1 VLLSLLLNNRLA
13 LYPLPC
19 ALFYVQHDAFQT
31 RPIALR
37 LMHLLRT
44 LISVSTAALLLLQA
58 PSAQAAGPV
67 LASPVSGASYVLGDS
82 IAYGLHL
89 DGLEGK
95 LQAKLG
101 GASHISFDGARSI
114 TTPGNQIKKTAI
126 ESVDADKNLIAAAKV
141 VVIILGMNQLEAS
154 FSDSQ
159 AQLMKKLKTMAPDAR
174 YFWVDIGATIAN
186 QAADWS
192 WRNKLI
198 YDNAKVL
205 GYQVISRYKA
215 IFGECADP
223 LNIKP
228 GQLFPDW
235 ESEPG
240 YNGAGN
246 VHGYYPELSKAI
258 LDAVTNAPKLPPI
271 ICPASAVTA
280 PAPALSTSTYV
291 LGDSISYGLY
301 KERLTLKLQNRLG
314 GPSKINYDGGRSITT
329 PGSQIKKTA
338 LESVEIDKAYIATAN
353 VIIVVLGTNQMEKS
367 FAESQ
372 NQLMEAL
379 KAIAPKAQYYW
390 VDIAATIATQAK
402 AWSARNKII
411 YDNAQPLGYTVISRY
426 KAIFGP
432 DADPLNITP
441 GRNYPGWETEPG
453 FGAPGNVHGM
463 YAELTRLIVDTLA
476 GPDLSNQESP
486 QK

>member
-1 VLLSLLLNNRLA
+1 MTLRALLSPILLGLLIW
-13 LYPLPC
+13 LTPL
-19 ALFYVQHDAFQT
+19 F
-31 RPIALR
+31 
-37 LMHLLRT
+37 
-44 LISVSTAALLLLQA
+44 
-58 PSAQAAGPV
+58 AQAQVKTVGTP
-67 LASPVSGASYVLGDS
+67 LSSGSVYVLGDS

-95 LQAKLG
+95 LEKRLG
-101 GASHISFDGARSI
+101 SVAHISFDGARSL
-114 TTPGNQIKKTAI
+114 TTPGNQIKKTAF
-126 ESVDADKNLIAAAKV
+126 ESVEADKNLIAEAKAI
-141 VVIILGMNQLEAS
+141 VIILGMNQQEES
-154 FSDSQ
+154 FVDSQ
-159 AQLMKKLKTMAPDAR
+159 DQLIKKLKSIAPNAR
-174 YFWVDIGATIAN
+174 YFWVDIGATIAS
-186 QAADWS
+186 QAVDWS
-192 WRNKLI
+192 WRNKVI
-198 YDNAKVL
+198 YDNAKIL
-205 GYQVISRYKA
+205 GYEVISRYKA
-215 IFGECADP
+215 IFGDCADP

-228 GQLFPDW
+228 GQLFPGW

-240 YNGAGN
+240 YSGAGN
-246 VHGYYPELSKAI
+246 VHGYHPELSKAI
-258 LDAVTNAPKLPPI
+258 VDAVTNAPKPPPI
-271 ICPASAVTA
+271 TCPVSVSAPT
-280 PAPALSTSTYV
+280 PTSTSTSTSTYV

-301 KERLTLKLQNRLG
+301 KERLTIKLQNTLG
-314 GPSKINYDGGRSITT
+314 GISKISYDGGRSITT

-353 VIIVVLGTNQMEKS
+353 IIIVVLGTNLVEKS

-372 NQLMEAL
+372 KQLMDAL

-390 VDIAATIATQAK
+390 VDIGATIATQAQ

-441 GRNYPGWETEPG
+441 GRNFPGWQTEPG

-476 GPDLSNQESP
+476 GPTQNGL

>member
-1 VLLSLLLNNRLA
+1 MSL
-13 LYPLPC
+13 
-19 ALFYVQHDAFQT
+19 F
-31 RPIALR
+31 
-37 LMHLLRT
+37 RT
-44 LISVSTAALLLLQA
+44 LISLSTAVLILFQVV
-58 PSAQAAGPV
+58 PAQAADA
-67 LASPVSGASYVLGDS
+67 ASVNPTSGASYILGDS

-89 DGLEGK
+89 DGLAGK
-95 LQAKLG
+95 LQEKLG

-114 TTPGNQIKKTAI
+114 TTPGNQIKKTAF
-126 ESVDADKNLIAAAKV
+126 ESVDADQNHIATAKV
-141 VVIILGMNQLEAS
+141 IVIILGMNQLEPS
-154 FSDSQ
+154 FVDSQ
-159 AQLMKKLKTMAPDAR
+159 AALMKKFKAIAPDAR
-174 YFWVDIGATIAN
+174 YFWVDIGATIAS
-186 QAADWS
+186 QAVDWS
-192 WRNKLI
+192 WRNKVI

-215 IFGECADP
+215 IFGACADP

-240 YNGAGN
+240 YNGSGN

-258 LDAVTNAPKLPPI
+258 VDAVTNAPKPPPI
-271 ICPASAVTA
+271 SCPV
-280 PAPALSTSTYV
+280 STSTSTSTSISTYV

-301 KERLTLKLQNRLG
+301 KERLTIKLQNRLG

-353 VIIVVLGTNQMEKS
+353 IIIVVLGTNQMEKS

-372 NQLMEAL
+372 KQLMDAL

-402 AWSARNKII
+402 AWSARNKTI

-463 YAELTRLIVDTLA
+463 YAELTRRIVDTLA
-476 GPDLSNQESP
+476 GPDPSSQESP

>member
-1 VLLSLLLNNRLA
+1 M
-13 LYPLPC
+13 
-19 ALFYVQHDAFQT
+19 
-31 RPIALR
+31 PI
-37 LMHLLRT
+37 LRT
-44 LISVSTAALLLLQA
+44 LISLSTAALLLLQGL
-58 PSAQAAGPV
+58 PAQAADKPS
-67 LASPVSGASYVLGDS
+67 ASSASGTSYILGDS

-95 LQAKLG
+95 LQEKLG
-101 GASHISFDGARSI
+101 GRSQISFDGARSL
-114 TTPGNQIKKTAI
+114 TTPGNQVKKTAF

-141 VVIILGMNQLEAS
+141 VVIILGMNQLEKS
-154 FSDSQ
+154 FVDSQ
-159 AQLMKKLKTMAPDAR
+159 AELMKKLKTIAPDAR
-174 YFWVDIGATIAN
+174 YFWVDIGATIAT

-192 WRNKLI
+192 WRNKVI

-240 YNGAGN
+240 YNGTGN

-258 LDAVTNAPKLPPI
+258 VDAVTNAPKPPPMV
-271 ICPASAVTA
+271 CPVPASTYQVSA
-280 PAPALSTSTYV
+280 STYV

-301 KERLTLKLQNRLG
+301 KDRLSIKLQNKLG
-314 GPSKINYDGGRSITT
+314 GPSKISYDGGRSITT

-338 LESVEIDKAYIATAN
+338 LESVEIDKAYIAAAN
-353 VIIVVLGTNQMEKS
+353 IIVVILGTNQMEES
-367 FAESQ
+367 FAKSQ
-372 NQLMEAL
+372 VELMNAL
-379 KAIAPKAQYYW
+379 MAIAPKAKYYW
-390 VDIAATIATQAK
+390 VDIGATIAPMATG
-402 AWSARNKII
+402 WSARNKII
-411 YDNAQPLGYTVISRY
+411 YDNAQTLGYTVISRY

-441 GRNYPGWETEPG
+441 GLNFPGWMTEPG
-453 FGAPGNVHGM
+453 FGGPGNIHGM
-463 YAELTRLIVDTLA
+463 YAELTKVIVDTLSV
-476 GPDLSNQESP
+476 PNQANP
-486 QK
+486 PK

>member
-1 VLLSLLLNNRLA
+1 MLGLLIWLT
-13 LYPLPC
+13 PL
-19 ALFYVQHDAFQT
+19 F
-31 RPIALR
+31 
-37 LMHLLRT
+37 
-44 LISVSTAALLLLQA
+44 
-58 PSAQAAGPV
+58 AQAQVKTVGTP
-67 LASPVSGASYVLGDS
+67 LSSGSVYVLGDS

-95 LQAKLG
+95 LEKKLG
-101 GASHISFDGARSI
+101 SVAHISFDGARSL
-114 TTPGNQIKKTAI
+114 TTPGNQIKKTAF
-126 ESVDADKNLIAAAKV
+126 ESVEADKNLIAEAKAI
-141 VVIILGMNQLEAS
+141 VIILGMNQQEES
-154 FSDSQ
+154 FVDSQ
-159 AQLMKKLKTMAPDAR
+159 DQLIKKLKSIAPNAR
-174 YFWVDIGATIAN
+174 YFWVDIGATIAS
-186 QAADWS
+186 QAVDWS
-192 WRNKLI
+192 WRNKVI
-198 YDNAKVL
+198 YDNSKIL
-205 GYQVISRYKA
+205 GYEVISRYKA
-215 IFGECADP
+215 IFGDCADP

-240 YNGAGN
+240 YSGAGN

-258 LDAVTNAPKLPPI
+258 VDAVTNAPKPPPI
-271 ICPASAVTA
+271 TCPVSVSAPTSTST
-280 PAPALSTSTYV
+280 STSTYV

-301 KERLTLKLQNRLG
+301 KERLTIKLQNRLG
-314 GPSKINYDGGRSITT
+314 GPSKISYDGGRSITT

-353 VIIVVLGTNQMEKS
+353 IIIVVLGTNLVEKS

-372 NQLMEAL
+372 KQLMDAL

-390 VDIAATIATQAK
+390 VDIGATIATQAQ

-411 YDNAQPLGYTVISRY
+411 YENAQPLGYTVISRY

-441 GRNYPGWETEPG
+441 GRNFPGWQTEPG

-476 GPDLSNQESP
+476 GPTQNGL

>member
-1 VLLSLLLNNRLA
+1 
-13 LYPLPC
+13 
-19 ALFYVQHDAFQT
+19 
-31 RPIALR
+31 
-37 LMHLLRT
+37 M
-44 LISVSTAALLLLQA
+44 
-58 PSAQAAGPV
+58 
-67 LASPVSGASYVLGDS
+67 GDS

-95 LQAKLG
+95 LQEKLG
-101 GASHISFDGARSI
+101 GRSQISFDGARSL
-114 TTPGNQIKKTAI
+114 TTPGNQVKKTAF

-141 VVIILGMNQLEAS
+141 VVIILGMNQLEKS
-154 FSDSQ
+154 FVDSQ
-159 AQLMKKLKTMAPDAR
+159 AELMKKLKTIAPDAR
-174 YFWVDIGATIAN
+174 YFWVDIGATIAT

-192 WRNKLI
+192 WRNKVI

-240 YNGAGN
+240 YNGTGN

-258 LDAVTNAPKLPPI
+258 VDAVTNAPKPPPMV
-271 ICPASAVTA
+271 CPVPASTYQVSA
-280 PAPALSTSTYV
+280 STYV

-301 KERLTLKLQNRLG
+301 KDRLSIKLQNKLG
-314 GPSKINYDGGRSITT
+314 GPSKISYDGGRSITT

-338 LESVEIDKAYIATAN
+338 LESVEIDKAYIAAAN
-353 VIIVVLGTNQMEKS
+353 IIVVILGTNQMEES
-367 FAESQ
+367 FAKSQ
-372 NQLMEAL
+372 VELMNAL
-379 KAIAPKAQYYW
+379 MAIAPKAKYYW
-390 VDIAATIATQAK
+390 VDIGATIAPMATG
-402 AWSARNKII
+402 WSARNKII
-411 YDNAQPLGYTVISRY
+411 YDNAQTLGYTVISRY

-441 GRNYPGWETEPG
+441 GLNFPGWMTEPG
-453 FGAPGNVHGM
+453 FGGPGNIHGM
-463 YAELTRLIVDTLA
+463 YAELTKVIVDTLSV
-476 GPDLSNQESP
+476 PNQANP
-486 QK
+486 PK

>member
-1 VLLSLLLNNRLA
+1 LTLRALLSPILLGLLIW
-13 LYPLPC
+13 LTPL
-19 ALFYVQHDAFQT
+19 F
-31 RPIALR
+31 
-37 LMHLLRT
+37 
-44 LISVSTAALLLLQA
+44 
-58 PSAQAAGPV
+58 AQAQVKTVGTP
-67 LASPVSGASYVLGDS
+67 LSSGSVYVLGDS

-95 LQAKLG
+95 LEKKLG
-101 GASHISFDGARSI
+101 SVAHISFDGARSL
-114 TTPGNQIKKTAI
+114 TTPGNQIKKTAF
-126 ESVDADKNLIAAAKV
+126 ESVEADKNLIAEAKAI
-141 VVIILGMNQLEAS
+141 VIILGMNQQEES
-154 FSDSQ
+154 FVDSQ
-159 AQLMKKLKTMAPDAR
+159 DQLIKKLKSIAPNAR
-174 YFWVDIGATIAN
+174 YFWVDIGATIAS
-186 QAADWS
+186 QAVDWS
-192 WRNKLI
+192 WRNKVI
-198 YDNAKVL
+198 YDNAKIL
-205 GYQVISRYKA
+205 GYEVISRYKA
-215 IFGECADP
+215 IFGDCADP

-228 GQLFPDW
+228 GQLFPGW

-240 YNGAGN
+240 YSGAGN

-258 LDAVTNAPKLPPI
+258 VDAVTNAPKPPPI
-271 ICPASAVTA
+271 TCPVSVSAPT
-280 PAPALSTSTYV
+280 STSTYV

-301 KERLTLKLQNRLG
+301 KERLTIKLQNRLG
-314 GPSKINYDGGRSITT
+314 GPSKISYDGGRSITT

-353 VIIVVLGTNQMEKS
+353 IIIVALGTNQMEKS

-372 NQLMEAL
+372 KQLMDAL

-390 VDIAATIATQAK
+390 VDIGATIATQAQ

-411 YDNAQPLGYTVISRY
+411 YENAQPLGYTVISRY

-441 GRNYPGWETEPG
+441 GRNFPGWQTEPG

-476 GPDLSNQESP
+476 GPTQNGL

>member
-1 VLLSLLLNNRLA
+1 MTLRTFLSPLLLG
-13 LYPLPC
+13 
-19 ALFYVQHDAFQT
+19 
-31 RPIALR
+31 
-37 LMHLLRT
+37 LL
-44 LISVSTAALLLLQA
+44 ILLN
-58 PSAQAAGPV
+58 PV
-67 LASPVSGASYVLGDS
+67 LAQTQATTSGTPPPSGPIYVLGDS

-95 LQAKLG
+95 LQEKLG
-101 GASHISFDGARSI
+101 SVTHISFDGARSL
-114 TTPGNQIKKTAI
+114 TTPGNQIKKTAF
-126 ESVDADKNLIAAAKV
+126 ESVDADKNLIATAKV

-154 FSDSQ
+154 FVDSQ
-159 AQLMKKLKTMAPDAR
+159 SQLMKKLKTIAPNAR
-174 YFWVDIGATIAN
+174 YFWVDIGATIAT
-186 QAADWS
+186 QAVDWS
-192 WRNKLI
+192 WRNKVI
-198 YDNAKVL
+198 YDNAKIL

-228 GQLFPDW
+228 GQLFPGW

-246 VHGYYPELSKAI
+246 VHGYHPELSKAI
-258 LDAVTNAPKLPPI
+258 VDAVTNAPKPPPI
-271 ICPASAVTA
+271 ICPVSVPTSI
-280 PAPALSTSTYV
+280 STSTYV

-301 KERLTLKLQNRLG
+301 KERLTIKLKDRLG
-314 GPSKINYDGGRSITT
+314 GPSKISYDGGRSITT

-353 VIIVVLGTNQMEKS
+353 IIIVVLGTNQMEKS

-372 NQLMEAL
+372 KQLMDAL
-379 KAIAPKAQYYW
+379 KIIAPKAQYYW
-390 VDIAATIATQAK
+390 VDIGATIASQAQ

-441 GRNYPGWETEPG
+441 GLNFPGWATEPG

-463 YAELTRLIVDTLA
+463 YAELTRAIVDTLA
-476 GPDLSNQESP
+476 GPTLDSSKQ
-486 QK
+486 